1 MDGVSGGGVDELHH
15 LPAAL
20 SSAWGTGPGMV
31 PKAEGLLKEEQGTP
45 RRGGPGRGPP
55 REGSEGAGGR
65 EALLPERGTG
75 TTLPNGRRQDW
86 LPTRRDGHRRG
97 PKAPR
102 PGLRG
107 DHGCRRRTERASP
120 RCQEGPDQADAAR
133 AGLPGSEAHSGGLPR
148 DDVGPGCS
156 TGGGAG
162 ANGHA
167 LRLAMTIEVDAV
179 YEDGVWK
186 PERPLGLKG
195 RNQGA
200 PHD

>member
-107 DHGCRRRTERASP
+107 
-120 RCQEGPDQADAAR
+120 
-133 AGLPGSEAHSGGLPR
+133 SEAHSGGLPR

-186 PERPLGLKG
+186 PERPLGL
-195 RNQGA
+195 
-200 PHD
+200 